1 MVTANTGKRLREGH
15 QLHTVGPYQF
25 GDSAANFWQRLLICR
40 GCNFSSVIFQKR
52 SFQNRGKAREV
63 ELLDVVVWNLP
74 LSTVKVMSFADSCLI
89 LTPATRSQGMRID
102 SGMGINSTDP
112 VSETEIP
119 NRSSESSP
127 MSAAGKPSKTP
138 VHVTDDSERSH
149 RRKRNE
155 YIAASETMQQ
165 DTPVEAT
172 KDSRPPKRKLGGLHR
187 SGPVLEDEQNGD
199 AGPSSS
205 ETKVTLP
212 QHERIQEVEPLDIS
226 YVCTPASLK
235 LKGVLVSRLIGATT
249 SGRIQVVSCIE
260 SKLSL
265 RRALQA
271 FSDCSYS
278 FRLIYHE
285 EG

>member
-1 MVTANTGKRLREGH
+1 
-15 QLHTVGPYQF
+15 
-25 GDSAANFWQRLLICR
+25 
-40 GCNFSSVIFQKR
+40 
-52 SFQNRGKAREV
+52 
-63 ELLDVVVWNLP
+63 
-74 LSTVKVMSFADSCLI
+74 
-89 LTPATRSQGMRID
+89 MRID

-112 VSETEIP
+112 VSEAGILD
-119 NRSSESSP
+119 RSSGSSP
-127 MSAAGKPSKTP
+127 ISAAGKPLKTP
-138 VHVTDDSERSH
+138 VHVTDDSERSN
-149 RRKRNE
+149 REKRNE
-155 YIAASETMQQ
+155 SIESTEFMQQ

-172 KDSRPPKRKLGGLHR
+172 NDSRPPKRQLGGLHR
-187 SGPVLEDEQNGD
+187 SGPVLEDEHNGG

-235 LKGVLVSRLIGATT
+235 LKGVLLSRLIGVAP

-265 RRALQA
+265 RRALQD

-285 EG
+285 EV